1 MNFEEWDVQFDSK
14 SLKKD
19 VEDINSNNQERKE
32 VPVGT
37 YEVKITKLELTQS
50 KKGDPM
56 LACWFKVV
64 AGEYKGQM
72 IFMNQVLTKGFF
84 IHKCNELLRSITQMP
99 VGFESFK
106 KYSLLLADIMEE
118 IDGKLEFQL
127 AYGKD
132 AKGYDTYKIEK
143 KFLVEDD
150 SEENVPF

>member
-64 AGEYKGQM
+64 ASS
-72 IFMNQVLTKGFF
+72 IRLPRR
-84 IHKCNELLRSITQMP
+84 LRTASCSW
-99 VGFESFK
+99 GSF
-106 KYSLLLADIMEE
+106 LARI
-118 IDGKLEFQL
+118 G
-127 AYGKD
+127 
-132 AKGYDTYKIEK
+132 
-143 KFLVEDD
+143 
-150 SEENVPF
+150 